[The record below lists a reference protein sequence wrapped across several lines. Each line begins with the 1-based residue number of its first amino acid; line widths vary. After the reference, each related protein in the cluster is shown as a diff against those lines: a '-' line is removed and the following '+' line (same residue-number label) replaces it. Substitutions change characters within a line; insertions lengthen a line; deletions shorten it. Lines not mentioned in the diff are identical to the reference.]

1 MCDPNYLSRDAV
13 AMFMDAGV
21 ATSFDFFRI
30 EKTWF
35 LIVELDIHPDDGK
48 CDDCIG
54 KAAGVAVAEVD
65 TS

>member
-1 MCDPNYLSRDAV
+1 
-13 AMFMDAGV
+13 MDGGV
-21 ATSFDFFRI
+21 ARSLNYFSKW
-30 EKTWF
+30 KTQ
-35 LIVELDIHPDDGK
+35 LLKVELDINSDDRK